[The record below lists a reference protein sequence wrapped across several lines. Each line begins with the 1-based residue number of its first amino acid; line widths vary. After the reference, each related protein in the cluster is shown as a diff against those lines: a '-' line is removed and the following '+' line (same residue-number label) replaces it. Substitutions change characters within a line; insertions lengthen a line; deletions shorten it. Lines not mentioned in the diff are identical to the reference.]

1 MEVITMISW
10 ETQYELGIKSIDDQ
24 HKELVNIIN
33 KMAALLIE
41 AKQGVDI
48 YDEVVAVIG
57 DLKKYTIYHF
67 KYEENLFDQY
77 SYEYKDTHKAEHDKL
92 VNDIEELDLSS
103 FDEDQIK
110 HTNDLLKFLITW
122 LYKHISGSD
131 FLYRD
136 LLKGNNVQ

>member
-1 MEVITMISW
+1 MISW

-67 KYEENLFDQY
+67 KYEENLLT
-77 SYEYKDTHKAEHDKL
+77 SILMNTR
-92 VNDIEELDLSS
+92 I
-103 FDEDQIK
+103 
-110 HTNDLLKFLITW
+110 LIRQSMTS
-122 LYKHISGSD
+122 L
-131 FLYRD
+131 
-136 LLKGNNVQ
+136 

>member
-1 MEVITMISW
+1 MISW

-48 YDEVVAVIG
+48 YDEVATVIN

-92 VNDIEELDLSS
+92 VSDIEELDLSS

-122 LYKHISGSD
+122 LFKHISGSD

-136 LLKGNNVQ
+136 LLKGYNVQ

>member
-1 MEVITMISW
+1 MISW

-92 VNDIEELDLSS
+92 VVMIGKRREFMPVSISNCEHPIESY
-103 FDEDQIK
+103 I
-110 HTNDLLKFLITW
+110 
-122 LYKHISGSD
+122 
-131 FLYRD
+131 
-136 LLKGNNVQ
+136 

>member
-67 KYEENLFDQY
+67 KYEENLLT
-77 SYEYKDTHKAEHDKL
+77 SILMNTR
-92 VNDIEELDLSS
+92 I
-103 FDEDQIK
+103 
-110 HTNDLLKFLITW
+110 LIRQSTTS
-122 LYKHISGSD
+122 L
-131 FLYRD
+131 
-136 LLKGNNVQ
+136 

>member
-1 MEVITMISW
+1 MISW

-67 KYEENLFDQY
+67 KYEENLLT
-77 SYEYKDTHKAEHDKL
+77 SILMNTR
-92 VNDIEELDLSS
+92 I
-103 FDEDQIK
+103 
-110 HTNDLLKFLITW
+110 LIRQSTTS
-122 LYKHISGSD
+122 L
-131 FLYRD
+131 
-136 LLKGNNVQ
+136 

>member
-1 MEVITMISW
+1 MISW

-57 DLKKYTIYHF
+57 DLKNILFTISNM
-67 KYEENLFDQY
+67 K
-77 SYEYKDTHKAEHDKL
+77 K
-92 VNDIEELDLSS
+92 I
-103 FDEDQIK
+103 
-110 HTNDLLKFLITW
+110 FLTSILMNTRI
-122 LYKHISGSD
+122 LIRQSTTS
-131 FLYRD
+131 L
-136 LLKGNNVQ
+136 